1 MVRRS
6 STAVSVVAWALV
18 VCVAAGVTWA
28 VIDSVGGN
36 LGAADQ
42 GSSAVLA
49 VPTASSSPG
58 SSPSP
63 SPNKSRSASPTKS
76 HSQSPSASPSASPT
90 KSHSQ
95 SPTKSATEDEQAE
108 VWHGSVGLLSVHCD
122 GRIARLESATPA
134 NGYGVEV
141 EHNGTRELEAK
152 FESSTREVRVNV
164 TCADGE
170 PVWSVGNDD

>member
-1 MVRRS
+1 MVSRS
-6 STAVSVVAWALV
+6 SAAVSVVAWALV

-36 LGAADQ
+36 LGTADE

-49 VPTASSSPG
+49 VPTASG
-58 SSPSP
+58 SPSP
-63 SPNKSRSASPTKS
+63 SPTKS
-76 HSQSPSASPSASPT
+76 HSKSPSASPSASPS
-90 KSHSQ
+90 K
-95 SPTKSATEDEQAE
+95 SPTESATEDERSE
-108 VWHGSVGLLSVHCD
+108 VWHGTAGLLYVHCD

-152 FESSTREVRVNV
+152 FESSTREVRVDV
-164 TCADGE
+164 TCEDGA
-170 PVWSVGNDD
+170 PVWSVSSDD